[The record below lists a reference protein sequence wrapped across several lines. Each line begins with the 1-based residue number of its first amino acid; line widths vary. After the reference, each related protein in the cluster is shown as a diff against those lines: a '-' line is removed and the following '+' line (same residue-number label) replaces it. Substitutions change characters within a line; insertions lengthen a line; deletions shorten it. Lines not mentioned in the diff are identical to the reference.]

1 MAGGFVSVDVTGSSS
16 IVNAFNRLIKN
27 IDDTSPAL
35 RDIGEYLTESTQQR
49 FEDMETPDGEKWE
62 ELAPGTIINKQK
74 TGQSDKILRG
84 YGPLSDLLSY
94 QLGNDQLQFGSNME
108 YAASMHFGRDSGNI
122 PAREF
127 LGFSEQDEDE
137 ILAIFHQYLSNS

>member
-62 ELAPGTIINKQK
+62 ELAPGTIAKK
-74 TGQSDKILRG
+74 KRVDRILTESG
-84 YGPLSDLLSY
+84 TLADTLNY
-94 QLGNDQLQFGSNME
+94 QLGNDQLMFGSNLE
-108 YAASMHFGRDSGNI
+108 YAATHQFGRDNANI

-137 ILAIFHQYLSNS
+137 ILAIFHQYLSND

>member
-35 RDIGEYLTESTQQR
+35 IEIGEHLLDSTQKR
-49 FEDMETPDGEKWE
+49 FEEMKTPGGDSWE
-62 ELAPGTIINKQK
+62 ELAPATIKQK
-74 TGQSDKILRG
+74 KRTDRILRETG
-84 YGPLSDLLSY
+84 TLADTLNY
-94 QLGNDQLQFGSNME
+94 QLGNDQLRFGSNLE
-108 YAASMHFGRDSGNI
+108 YAATHQFGRDNANI

-137 ILAIFHQYLSNS
+137 ILAIFHQYLSVY

>member
-62 ELAPGTIINKQK
+62 ELALGTIAKK
-74 TGQSDKILRG
+74 KRVDRILTESG
-84 YGPLSDLLSY
+84 TLADTLNY
-94 QLGNDQLQFGSNME
+94 QLGNDQLMFGSNLE
-108 YAASMHFGRDSGNI
+108 YAATHQFGRDNANI

-137 ILAIFHQYLSNS
+137 ILAIFHQYLSND